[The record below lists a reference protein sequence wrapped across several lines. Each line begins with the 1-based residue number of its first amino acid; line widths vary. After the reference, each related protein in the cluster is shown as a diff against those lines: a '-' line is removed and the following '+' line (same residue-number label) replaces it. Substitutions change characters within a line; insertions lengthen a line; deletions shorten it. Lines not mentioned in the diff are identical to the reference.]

1 MIKIPSN
8 KNFGITFGFIFFIFF
23 VYIFLKKNDVNQYLI
38 ILSFIFF
45 ILGFLNSKLLEP
57 LNKAWQKLGLI
68 LGGIISPIF
77 LALLYLLT
85 VIPTGII
92 MKIRKKNL
100 LDLKKENKQT
110 YWKYKNKVS
119 YNFKRQF

>member
-68 LGGIISPIF
+68 LSGIISPIF

>member
-57 LNKAWQKLGLI
+57 LNIAWQKLGLI

>member
-110 YWKYKNKVS
+110 YWKYKNKVN